1 MLNFMIELF
10 IKILSLI
17 ILSSKSSECLYQMA
31 TGENIVRS
39 KRGEREREKE
49 SSRLAV

>member
-1 MLNFMIELF
+1 MLNFTFELF
-10 IKILSLI
+10 VEILSLI

-31 TGENIVRS
+31 TGENVVGS

-49 SSRLAV
+49 SSRLAE